1 MTEQQWQ
8 KHLCTLP
15 FFFFFWK
22 SIEWILNEC
31 RWKSSRALR
40 LHGRHVRYSRST
52 GLERDVFFF
61 FLFLLPF
68 QLSALHTWS
77 DCPEIAGGFC
87 VSVCLRSH
95 EKKGE
100 VTRCGTGSGGT
111 QRVAIPFIFTPLQRR
126 SCIVCTNT
134 LSGSD
139 PTLSLNLGRSPA
151 ILAAAKQQQQ
161 GEKMERTGE
170 I

>member
-1 MTEQQWQ
+1 MNAD
-8 KHLCTLP
+8 KKAAVH
-15 FFFFFWK
+15 
-22 SIEWILNEC
+22 S
-31 RWKSSRALR
+31 
-40 LHGRHVRYSRST
+40 GST
-52 GLERDVFFF
+52 ADTYVIHDLLDWSGTCSFF